1 MKKLVSLLLALVMVL
16 GLCVGCGAKNE
27 LDIGIVLPT
36 KDEDRWLADE
46 ATFLKLIEEKGY
58 KAEIMYSQADPAIE
72 KSNVEALIEKGVKVL
87 LICPFDGAAA
97 ASTVEMAK
105 AEGVQV
111 ISYDRLIMGTD
122 AVDYYVAFESAKIGE
137 AMGQYLVDQA
147 AAYGGSGLNLY
158 LYSGALTDNNSFT
171 YFQGNWNALQPKI
184 ADGTFIVR
192 NSEVAEKYKD
202 IKDLS
207 YDQLYEIMQSV
218 DTEWTP
224 SVAKSLAEANLTN
237 AAPEE
242 KALSFITAPDDNTAR
257 AIADAFMADAD
268 VAEFRICGA
277 DGVEGSVQYLID
289 GKQDMTVYCN
299 PAMIAVAAMDLAQKL
314 IAGESV
320 ASAETI
326 NNEAIDIP
334 VIRCDV
340 QPVTR
345 DNLVEVWL
353 DAGVYDPAN
362 YTNYEGISDA
372 VKPANYN
379 G

>member
-1 MKKLVSLLLALVMVL
+1 MKKLISLLLVLVMVL
-16 GLCVGCGAKNE
+16 GLCVGCGAKNK

-46 ATFLKLIEEKGY
+46 ATFKQMIEEKGI

-72 KSNVEALIEKGVKVL
+72 KANVEALIEKGIKVL
-87 LICPFDGAAA
+87 MICPFDGAAA

-105 AEGVQV
+105 AEGVKV
-111 ISYDRLIMGTD
+111 ISYDRLITGTD

-192 NSEVAEKYKD
+192 NSEVAMKYKD